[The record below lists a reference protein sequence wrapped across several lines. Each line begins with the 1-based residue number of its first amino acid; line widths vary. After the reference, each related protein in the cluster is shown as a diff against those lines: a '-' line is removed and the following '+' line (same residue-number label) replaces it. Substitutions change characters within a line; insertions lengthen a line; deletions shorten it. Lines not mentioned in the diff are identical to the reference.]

1 MARDLRIDSLK
12 GFLII
17 LVLLGHVIVAVD
29 NLNVINHAVM
39 GLIYVFHM
47 PLFILISGYVTKN
60 PAEQTPRQMWSR
72 VGNIFITLVIF
83 QLITI
88 FRAYVD
94 HGLTFT
100 MIKLTF
106 PYGILWYLM
115 CLIYWRIMLY
125 YTPKWLLNRPV
136 LNLAIALLIS
146 ILCGLS
152 HLYNFFAIQ
161 RGLNF
166 YFFFLL
172 GYYFKQGAVNTKWW
186 NFNVLHIAVAVIL
199 LPIIFWLFPRCG
211 NIMNGADH
219 YTMVDIPQKVMIL
232 SCSLAMCLLV
242 FNKMPEVKMLTH
254 IGKDSLFYYLYHI
267 HIIRLCLGPLLREYS
282 MPRTLPFVILYTLAI
297 LGIVYLMSKIKFF
310 RWLLQPIKFKTS

>member
-17 LVLLGHVIVAVD
+17 LVLLGHVIAAVD
-29 NLNVINHAVM
+29 NVNVINHAVM

-83 QLITI
+83 HLLSVLRRYFQDDTYNPII
-88 FRAYVD
+88 FS
-94 HGLTFT
+94 
-100 MIKLTF
+100 F
-106 PYGILWYLM
+106 PYGVLWYLM

-172 GYYFKQGAVNTKWW
+172 GYYFKQGVVNTKWW

-219 YTMVDIPQKVMIL
+219 YTLVDIPQKVMIL

-297 LGIVYLMSKIKFF
+297 LGIVYLMSKIKLF

>member
-17 LVLLGHVIVAVD
+17 LVLLGHVIAAVD
-29 NLNVINHAVM
+29 NVNVINHAVM

-83 QLITI
+83 HLLSVLRRYIQDDTYNATI
-88 FRAYVD
+88 FS
-94 HGLTFT
+94 
-100 MIKLTF
+100 F
-106 PYGILWYLM
+106 PYGVLWYLM

-172 GYYFKQGAVNTKWW
+172 GYYFKQGVVNTKWW

-219 YTMVDIPQKVMIL
+219 YTLVDIPQKVMIL

-254 IGKDSLFYYLYHI
+254 IGKDSLFFYLYHI

>member
-83 QLITI
+83 HLLSVLRRYFQDDTYNPII
-88 FRAYVD
+88 FS
-94 HGLTFT
+94 
-100 MIKLTF
+100 F
-106 PYGILWYLM
+106 PYGVLWYLM

-152 HLYNFFAIQ
+152 HLFDFFAIQ

-172 GYYFKQGAVNTKWW
+172 GYYFKQGVVNTKWW

-219 YTMVDIPQKVMIL
+219 YTLVDIPQKMMIL

>member
-17 LVLLGHVIVAVD
+17 LVLLGHVIAAVD
-29 NLNVINHAVM
+29 NVNVINHAVM

-83 QLITI
+83 HLLSVLRRYFQDDTYNPII
-88 FRAYVD
+88 FS
-94 HGLTFT
+94 
-100 MIKLTF
+100 F
-106 PYGILWYLM
+106 PYGVLWYLM

>member
-83 QLITI
+83 HLLSVLRRYFQDDTYNPII
-88 FRAYVD
+88 FS
-94 HGLTFT
+94 
-100 MIKLTF
+100 F
-106 PYGILWYLM
+106 PYGVLWYLM

-199 LPIIFWLFPRCG
+199 LPIIFWLFQRCG

-219 YTMVDIPQKVMIL
+219 YTLVDIPQKVMIL

>member
-17 LVLLGHVIVAVD
+17 LVLLGHVITAVD
-29 NLNVINHAVM
+29 NVNVINHAVM

-83 QLITI
+83 HLLSVLRRYFQDDTYN
-88 FRAYVD
+88 A
-94 HGLTFT
+94 TFFS
-100 MIKLTF
+100 F

-219 YTMVDIPQKVMIL
+219 YTLVDIPQKVMIL

-310 RWLLQPIKFKTS
+310 KWLLQPIKFKTS

>member
-17 LVLLGHVIVAVD
+17 LVLLGHVIIAVD
-29 NLNVINHAVM
+29 NVNVINHAVM

-47 PLFILISGYVTKN
+47 PLFILISGYMTKN

-83 QLITI
+83 HLLSVLRRYIQDDTYNATI
-88 FRAYVD
+88 FS
-94 HGLTFT
+94 
-100 MIKLTF
+100 F
-106 PYGILWYLM
+106 PYGVLWYLM

-152 HLYNFFAIQ
+152 HLFDFFAIQ

-172 GYYFKQGAVNTKWW
+172 GYYFKQGLVNTKWW

-219 YTMVDIPQKVMIL
+219 YTLVDIPQKVMIL

>member
-1 MARDLRIDSLK
+1 
-12 GFLII
+12 
-17 LVLLGHVIVAVD
+17 
-29 NLNVINHAVM
+29 
-39 GLIYVFHM
+39 
-47 PLFILISGYVTKN
+47 
-60 PAEQTPRQMWSR
+60 
-72 VGNIFITLVIF
+72 
-83 QLITI
+83 
-88 FRAYVD
+88 
-94 HGLTFT
+94 
-100 MIKLTF
+100 
-106 PYGILWYLM
+106 M

-152 HLYNFFAIQ
+152 HLFDFFAIQ

-242 FNKMPEVKMLTH
+242 FNKMPEVKILTH

>member
-17 LVLLGHVIVAVD
+17 LVLLGHVIIAVD
-29 NLNVINHAVM
+29 NVNVINHAVM

-83 QLITI
+83 HLLSVLRRYFQDDTYNATI
-88 FRAYVD
+88 FS
-94 HGLTFT
+94 
-100 MIKLTF
+100 F
-106 PYGILWYLM
+106 PYGVLWYLM
-115 CLIYWRIMLY
+115 CLIYWLIMLY

-152 HLYNFFAIQ
+152 HLFDFFAIQ

-172 GYYFKQGAVNTKWW
+172 GYYFKQGVVNTKWW
-186 NFNVLHIAVAVIL
+186 NFNVLHIAVAVIM

-219 YTMVDIPQKVMIL
+219 YTLVDIPQKVMIL

>member
-1 MARDLRIDSLK
+1 
-12 GFLII
+12 
-17 LVLLGHVIVAVD
+17 
-29 NLNVINHAVM
+29 
-39 GLIYVFHM
+39 
-47 PLFILISGYVTKN
+47 
-60 PAEQTPRQMWSR
+60 
-72 VGNIFITLVIF
+72 
-83 QLITI
+83 
-88 FRAYVD
+88 
-94 HGLTFT
+94 

-125 YTPKWLLNRPV
+125 YTPKWLLNRPA

-172 GYYFKQGAVNTKWW
+172 GYYFKQGVVNTKWW

-211 NIMNGADH
+211 YIMNGADH
-219 YTMVDIPQKVMIL
+219 YTLVDIPQKVMIL

>member
-17 LVLLGHVIVAVD
+17 LVLLGHVITAVD
-29 NLNVINHAVM
+29 NVNVINHAVM

-60 PAEQTPRQMWSR
+60 PAEQTPRQIWSR

-83 QLITI
+83 HLLSVLRRYFQDDTYNPII
-88 FRAYVD
+88 FS
-94 HGLTFT
+94 
-100 MIKLTF
+100 F
-106 PYGILWYLM
+106 PYGVLWYLM

-172 GYYFKQGAVNTKWW
+172 GYYFKQGVVNTKWW

-219 YTMVDIPQKVMIL
+219 YTLVDIPQKVMIL

>member
-17 LVLLGHVIVAVD
+17 LVLLGHVIIAVD
-29 NLNVINHAVM
+29 NVNVINHAVM

-83 QLITI
+83 HLLSVLRRYIQDDTYNATI
-88 FRAYVD
+88 FS
-94 HGLTFT
+94 
-100 MIKLTF
+100 F
-106 PYGILWYLM
+106 PYGVLWYLM

-146 ILCGLS
+146 LLCGLS

>member
-17 LVLLGHVIVAVD
+17 LVLVGHVIIAVD
-29 NLNVINHAVM
+29 NVNVINHAVM

-83 QLITI
+83 HLLSVLRRYIQDDTYNAPI
-88 FRAYVD
+88 FS
-94 HGLTFT
+94 
-100 MIKLTF
+100 F
-106 PYGILWYLM
+106 PYGVLWYLM

-152 HLYNFFAIQ
+152 HLFDFFAIQ

>member
-1 MARDLRIDSLK
+1 MERDLRIDSLK

-17 LVLLGHVIVAVD
+17 LMLLGHVIAAVD
-29 NLNVINHAVM
+29 NVNVINHAVM

-83 QLITI
+83 HLLSVLRRYFQDDTYNPII
-88 FRAYVD
+88 FS
-94 HGLTFT
+94 
-100 MIKLTF
+100 F
-106 PYGILWYLM
+106 PYGVLWYLM

-172 GYYFKQGAVNTKWW
+172 GYYFKQGVVNTKWW

-219 YTMVDIPQKVMIL
+219 YTLVDIPQKVMIL

-297 LGIVYLMSKIKFF
+297 LGIVYLMSKIMFF

>member
-17 LVLLGHVIVAVD
+17 LVLLGHVIIAVD
-29 NLNVINHAVM
+29 NVNVINHAVM

-47 PLFILISGYVTKN
+47 PLFILISGYVTMN

-83 QLITI
+83 HLLSVLRRYIQDDTYNATI
-88 FRAYVD
+88 FS
-94 HGLTFT
+94 
-100 MIKLTF
+100 F
-106 PYGILWYLM
+106 PYGVLWYLM

-152 HLYNFFAIQ
+152 HLFDFFAIQ

-172 GYYFKQGAVNTKWW
+172 GYYFKQGVVNTKWW

-219 YTMVDIPQKVMIL
+219 YTLVDIPQKVMIL

-242 FNKMPEVKMLTH
+242 FNKMPEVKILTH

>member
-17 LVLLGHVIVAVD
+17 LVLLGHVIAAVD
-29 NLNVINHAVM
+29 NVNVINHAVM

-60 PAEQTPRQMWSR
+60 PAEQTARQMWSR

-83 QLITI
+83 HLLSVLRRYFQDDTYNPII
-88 FRAYVD
+88 FS
-94 HGLTFT
+94 
-100 MIKLTF
+100 F
-106 PYGILWYLM
+106 PYGVLWYLM

-219 YTMVDIPQKVMIL
+219 YTLVDIPQKVMIL

>member
-17 LVLLGHVIVAVD
+17 LVLLGHVIIAVD
-29 NLNVINHAVM
+29 NVNVINHAVM

-83 QLITI
+83 HLLSVLRRYFQDDTYNATI
-88 FRAYVD
+88 FS
-94 HGLTFT
+94 
-100 MIKLTF
+100 F
-106 PYGILWYLM
+106 PYGVLWYLM
-115 CLIYWRIMLY
+115 CLIYWLIMLY

-152 HLYNFFAIQ
+152 HLFDFFAIQ

-172 GYYFKQGAVNTKWW
+172 GYYFKQGVVNTKWW
-186 NFNVLHIAVAVIL
+186 NFNVLHIAVAVIM

-219 YTMVDIPQKVMIL
+219 YTLVDIPQKVMIL

-310 RWLLQPIKFKTS
+310 RWLLQPIKLKTS